1 MNTRKDNNG
10 KAIAAWKA
18 LGLAKI
24 QKPLRYIKNKCA
36 RVYTDSKGNATTEY
50 VQPYPI
56 AEAQAARGN
65 GKHVHQIALHIA
77 NS

>member
-10 KAIAAWKA
+10 KAINAWKA

-36 RVYTDSKGNATTEY
+36 CVYTDLKGNTTTKY

-56 AEAQAARGN
+56 TEAHAAKGN
-65 GKHVHQIALHIA
+65 GGQVQRIALHIA